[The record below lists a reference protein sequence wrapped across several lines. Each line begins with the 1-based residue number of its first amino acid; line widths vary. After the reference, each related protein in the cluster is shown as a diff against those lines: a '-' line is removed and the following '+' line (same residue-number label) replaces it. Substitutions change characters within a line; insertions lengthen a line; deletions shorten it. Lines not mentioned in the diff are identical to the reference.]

1 MVVWLR
7 PIVKGG
13 FLWNP
18 CVCVRVL
25 GPQTGRKRVGPA
37 AQLQNSGFVFLLFP
51 SVRSQVLKKQSL
63 IFGPLFMVPR
73 CSPRVNRHR
82 LIHRRSMRASRLMNS
97 ASVLSRENTGLIFIG
112 ASKNTKV
119 PIQHWRSRYVKR
131 PGGARNV
138 RVGVGGE
145 GGGAGVTLK
154 RKTPAHSGSDN
165 QPPRGRWRGPPP
177 VIPTS
182 AEDNKERNVRIFSAR
197 PPRANQSRGDGVLR

>member
-1 MVVWLR
+1 MAVWLR

-63 IFGPLFMVPR
+63 IFGPPLFTVPR

-82 LIHRRSMRASRLMNS
+82 LMHRRSMRAPRLMNS

-131 PGGARNV
+131 PGARNA
-138 RVGVGGE
+138 RVGVGGGERE
-145 GGGAGVTLK
+145 GGQV
-154 RKTPAHSGSDN
+154 
-165 QPPRGRWRGPPP
+165 
-177 VIPTS
+177 
-182 AEDNKERNVRIFSAR
+182 
-197 PPRANQSRGDGVLR
+197 